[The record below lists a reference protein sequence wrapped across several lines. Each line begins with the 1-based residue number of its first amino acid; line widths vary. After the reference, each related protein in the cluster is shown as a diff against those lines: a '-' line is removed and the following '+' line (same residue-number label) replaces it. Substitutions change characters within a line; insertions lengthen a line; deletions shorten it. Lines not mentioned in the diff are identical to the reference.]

1 MAAVVG
7 LLLLMG
13 KLVFKDLL
21 KWAMVLANTY
31 GELLVQKRGWERCFT
46 RVRI

>member
-31 GELLVQKRGWERCFT
+31 GELLVPLRAWLCCIR
-46 RVRI
+46 